1 LIDGVEIVNGTNFY
15 PKMIRRC
22 VDEKLVMIGATDSHR
37 PTSGRFKDLGF
48 FRTMTIILAKD
59 RSEEAIKEALL
70 QHRTIAYSGG
80 ELMGDEKWLSEL
92 VRASVICKDMGI
104 TKKKSIEYQ
113 RFLLINN
120 SSMTYKLRW
129 GKAAHCIL
137 APFKSAVVELRVRD
151 GEARAPK
158 FTMDNMWMIDYKHPE
173 VTLKISE

>member
-1 LIDGVEIVNGTNFY
+1 
-15 PKMIRRC
+15 
-22 VDEKLVMIGATDSHR
+22 
-37 PTSGRFKDLGF
+37 
-48 FRTMTIILAKD
+48 MTIILAKD
-59 RSEEAIKEALL
+59 RSEEAINEALL